1 MNFDYISLR
10 RLERFYTDL
19 KTWLSSKYTTKEELE
34 QAIANFGGF
43 QVVTLDPITGEPAVQ
58 TPSPKIIYLTK
69 EAGSSKTDPYTEW
82 IYVSQ
87 GGTPETFAWE
97 IIGETSIEI
106 TEMVGATASTDGV
119 SGIVPLPHAGDQG
132 KFLKGDAS
140 WDTVVQSV
148 KVNGTALTPDAN
160 NAVNVP
166 LASATSSGGTTTYV
180 QGAMTG
186 QDKEK
191 LDSALSFSRVTV
203 VESED
208 PLVTSNLDASS
219 LNDTLQLVAGDNV
232 TLEAG
237 LVIGGRQ
244 YKTVKIG
251 NQVWMA
257 ENLDFLPEGIELH
270 DSFDLTAAQS
280 DFYEPVAWYYNN
292 DKATAQS
299 RNCGLLYNSEAVDYL
314 VTNTNTLFPGWH
326 VPTKADIDVLIANGT
341 SPSDSVFRNSLRKAV
356 SWAGTEW
363 YNNTCTNT
371 TGFDGIPSGNIERQW
386 KSTLPYFYRGGTAM
400 HFWTRTDI
408 TGTGIDATRYY
419 APLANYSYF
428 IASTAYKVGYALSI
442 RLVKDDAVPP
452 NRVRISSDAA
462 LEKSVYGTYVT
473 DEQGNAITGENGEL
487 AYSENSVELYD
498 TFKDTKFGAARAT
511 ADRLGNVIDETYL
524 TTTGTA
530 ARAIADASGNDI
542 ETTYATKS
550 ELPTVNDAKLKL
562 QLGSGQAS
570 DTGFTANAASD
581 TTVTIPEMTGAT
593 SAANGVAG
601 LVPAPAAGD
610 EDKVLKGDGTWGE
623 AGSSVRVS
631 YDAVNEELHLDFSN
645 GGN

>member
-1 MNFDYISLR
+1 MDIDYVN
-10 RLERFYTDL
+10 LEGLEHFYGNL
-19 KTWLSSKYTTKEELE
+19 KTYLSIKYTTKEELE

-43 QVVTLDPITGEPAVQ
+43 QVVSLDQQGYPDVAN
-58 TPSPKIIYLTK
+58 PSPKIIYLTK

-82 IYVSQ
+82 ICTNVV
-87 GGTPETFAWE
+87 GPVWE

-219 LNDTLQLVAGDNV
+219 LNDTIQLVAGDNV

-237 LVIGGRQ
+237 
-244 YKTVKIG
+244 
-251 NQVWMA
+251 
-257 ENLDFLPEGIELH
+257 P
-270 DSFDLTAAQS
+270 
-280 DFYEPVAWYYNN
+280 
-292 DKATAQS
+292 
-299 RNCGLLYNSEAVDYL
+299 
-314 VTNTNTLFPGWH
+314 
-326 VPTKADIDVLIANGT
+326 
-341 SPSDSVFRNSLRKAV
+341 
-356 SWAGTEW
+356 
-363 YNNTCTNT
+363 
-371 TGFDGIPSGNIERQW
+371 
-386 KSTLPYFYRGGTAM
+386 
-400 HFWTRTDI
+400 
-408 TGTGIDATRYY
+408 
-419 APLANYSYF
+419 
-428 IASTAYKVGYALSI
+428 
-442 RLVKDDAVPP
+442 VPP

-623 AGSSVRVS
+623 ASSKVRII
-631 YDAVNEELHLDFSN
+631 YDSQTEELHMDFSPPKIVSIGGRDYPYVQIGNQLWITENLDFIPTGVNFNPANLIDGNPNCAYYNKASVEPFEHAGLLYNFAAAKVVDTYIQSKNPGWRVGTYSDYTTLRNYAGISN
-645 GGN
+645 PGTKLRSKDFNGTDDFGFALAGAGLWDAYGTFNFLNSRCELWSTTEIDSTYAYAFECEVYDTYFTSRQIMSRSGYSLRLVKDVT

>member
-1 MNFDYISLR
+1 MNFDYVSLR

-43 QVVTLDPITGEPAVQ
+43 QVVKLDPNTGEPAVQ

-82 IYVSQ
+82 IYAPQ
-87 GGTPETFAWE
+87 EGTPETFAWE

-148 KVNGTALTPDAN
+148 KVDGTALTPDAN

-232 TLEAG
+232 TLES
-237 LVIGGRQ
+237 
-244 YKTVKIG
+244 T
-251 NQVWMA
+251 
-257 ENLDFLPEGIELH
+257 
-270 DSFDLTAAQS
+270 TA
-280 DFYEPVAWYYNN
+280 
-292 DKATAQS
+292 T
-299 RNCGLLYNSEAVDYL
+299 
-314 VTNTNTLFPGWH
+314 
-326 VPTKADIDVLIANGT
+326 
-341 SPSDSVFRNSLRKAV
+341 
-356 SWAGTEW
+356 
-363 YNNTCTNT
+363 
-371 TGFDGIPSGNIERQW
+371 
-386 KSTLPYFYRGGTAM
+386 
-400 HFWTRTDI
+400 
-408 TGTGIDATRYY
+408 
-419 APLANYSYF
+419 
-428 IASTAYKVGYALSI
+428 
-442 RLVKDDAVPP
+442 

-562 QLGSGQAS
+562 QLGSGTAT

-581 TTVTIPEMTGAT
+581 TTVPIPEMTGAT
-593 SAANGVAG
+593 ASKAGAAG
-601 LVPAPAAGD
+601 LVPVPAAGD